1 MMKVLGWIFLVVVV
15 VVAGFIWWGYRAVT
29 GSGDTAS
36 VNVAISA
43 DRAWTLVS
51 VPESLAL
58 YVEPNTTVT
67 SSGSGPLAVGDTL
80 RIRTVSPTGSED
92 GYTWVVTAVEAP
104 RRIAFTTLGPDL
116 RLERE
121 TAIVLGIG
129 DSLAITSRIGFA
141 TTNDTTKV
149 PGGSLMIG
157 TIRLMEQARL
167 EMLKARLEGRPMPGT
182 PATP

>member
-1 MMKVLGWIFLVVVV
+1 MKVLGWIFLVVVV

-43 DRAWTLVS
+43 DRAWTMIS

-58 YVEPNTTVT
+58 YVESNTTV
-67 SSGSGPLAVGDTL
+67 SSNTTGPLAVGDTL
-80 RIRTVSPTGSED
+80 RIRTVRPTGGED
-92 GYTWVVTAVEAP
+92 GYTWVVSAVEAP
-104 RRIAFTTLGPDL
+104 RRITFTTMGTDL

-121 TAIVLGIG
+121 AAIIPSAG
-129 DSLAITSRIGFA
+129 DSLAITSRIAFA

-167 EMLKARLEGRPMPGT
+167 ELLKARLEGRPVTGA